1 MLCIGCSMLLSRHLC
16 CSQLLQISLL
26 RQTLLAQSLNL
37 HLLSC
42 HQLNKLIHF
51 TYVININMLRK
62 WHSMLMLLTPLAS
75 HHLHGSI
82 VLPSRSRG
90 SMVLPCRRSSSSQ
103 LPRHSLLLCRRSNML
118 RGKCSMLTL
127 VALQTTQRQLCIIM
141 MRTIF
146 FGSR

>member
-1 MLCIGCSMLLSRHLC
+1 
-16 CSQLLQISLL
+16 
-26 RQTLLAQSLNL
+26 
-37 HLLSC
+37 
-42 HQLNKLIHF
+42 
-51 TYVININMLRK
+51 MLRK

-75 HHLHGSI
+75 HRLNGSLL
-82 VLPSRSRG
+82 LPSRSCG

-103 LPRHSLLLCRRSNML
+103 LPRHSSLLCRRSNML
-118 RGKCSMLTL
+118 RGKRSMLTL